1 MLFIQS
7 KDNLYAE
14 GIFKENFGASL
25 IREEKVVSN
34 HSISLVCNEI
44 LSTVESMCM
53 VAPRRVV
60 PQLPLFVESYLW
72 PVNSEGIA

>member
-44 LSTVESMCM
+44 LSTVDEVHVYGSPPQGSTTATSVC
-53 VAPRRVV
+53 RV
-60 PQLPLFVESYLW
+60 LPMA
-72 PVNSEGIA
+72 SEQ